1 MSVAKLSWV
10 SLKLFCYLIQ
20 TLVNIIKKQWRAF
33 FAMLFIENQL
43 TLCEFLPMKFVQ
55 IQFNCATSSRWYLLL
70 LLLQASI
77 VFLLNCCQ
85 FNIIDDPNLI
95 KCMFHLIGNFILS
108 NIFELNIWKFSI
120 WKISFAVI
128 IWLVS
133 N

>member
-55 IQFNCATSSRWYLLL
+55 IQFNCATSSRSYL